1 MERRRTLPA
10 AVEDSGDLMKVRR
23 TPSVWES
30 GLTANVLA
38 GRYRIDALAGRG
50 GAADVYRGLDLRLRR
65 PVAVKVFRP
74 GADPEMEERFADEA
88 LLLARLQHPG
98 LITVYD
104 TGHHE
109 GSDFL
114 VMELVQG
121 VTLRR
126 RIASGPRPLSWVCRF
141 GAALAGALTHVH
153 AAGIVHR
160 DVKPSNILLDAEDK
174 PHLTDFGISRMLDT
188 PTHTEPRALI
198 GTAAYLAPEQV
209 LGKGAGTA
217 ADIYA
222 MGLVLLECLKGELE
236 YTGTPLEAAIARLH
250 RPPALPPSLPG
261 AMASLLTAMTSVEDA
276 ERPDADECA
285 AALASQRVDPPQAA
299 PAPRRFA
306 VRSPGSGAHRNVLP
320 RRRDSAPTD
329 RTDASTGPAPTRS
342 RRLMMAGAAALAAV
356 LGTTLTAADGGSD
369 AGRKQTAVPRP
380 DPTPEPESAPR
391 PGHSGTPTPEP
402 GGAAAAAGRAA
413 APRGS
418 ADAAGPTR
426 RVVPAEQLPV
436 VGSRTSLPGGPGA
449 VRPPAS
455 SGTPEYGSPGR
466 SPEKD
471 HRSKHRSP
479 HSKEKAG
486 RGTQG

>member
-1 MERRRTLPA
+1 
-10 AVEDSGDLMKVRR
+10 MKVRR
-23 TPSVWES
+23 PPSVWES

-74 GADPEMEERFADEA
+74 GADPEMEERFAEEA
-88 LLLARLQHPG
+88 LLLARLRHPN

-160 DVKPSNILLDAEDK
+160 DVKPGNILLDAEDR
-174 PHLTDFGISRMLDT
+174 PYLTDFGISRMLDT
-188 PTHTEPRALI
+188 PSHTDPGALI
-198 GTAAYLAPEQV
+198 GTAAYLSPEQV

-236 YTGTPLEAAIARLH
+236 YTGAPLEAAIARLH
-250 RPPALPPSLPG
+250 RPPVLPPSLPG
-261 AMASLLTAMTSVEDA
+261 EMASLLTAMTSVDDA

-285 AALASQRVDPPQAA
+285 AALESQRVDPPRVPSAA
-299 PAPRRFA
+299 PAPRRFG
-306 VRSPGSGAHRNVLP
+306 VRSLGTEGHRNGLP
-320 RRRDSAPTD
+320 SRRDGAPTH
-329 RTDASTGPAPTRS
+329 RINASAVPAPTRS
-342 RRLMMAGAAALAAV
+342 RRLMMAGAAALAAI
-356 LGTTLTAADGGSD
+356 LGTTLTAADDGSD
-369 AGRKQTAVPRP
+369 AGRKQMAVPQP
-380 DPTPEPESAPR
+380 DPTPEPDSAPR
-391 PGHSGTPTPEP
+391 PGHSGTPAPEP
-402 GGAAAAAGRAA
+402 GGKPAAADPVAAT
-413 APRGS
+413 RGP
-418 ADAAGPTR
+418 ADAVDPTR
-426 RVVPAEQLPV
+426 RAVPAVQLPV
-436 VGSRTSLPGGPGA
+436 VRTSPPGGTGA

-455 SGTPEYGSPGR
+455 FGTPEYASPGHG
-466 SPEKD
+466 PEKD
-471 HRSKHRSP
+471 HRRSKGRAHQP
-479 HSKEKAG
+479 KDKAGKGEKAG
-486 RGTQG
+486 KDTKD

>member
-1 MERRRTLPA
+1 
-10 AVEDSGDLMKVRR
+10 MKVRR

-160 DVKPSNILLDAEDK
+160 DVKPGNILLDAEDK
-174 PHLTDFGISRMLDT
+174 PHLTDFGISRMLGT
-188 PTHTEPRALI
+188 PTHTEPGALI

-236 YTGTPLEAAIARLH
+236 YTGAPLEAAIARLH
-250 RPPALPPSLPG
+250 RPPVLPPSLPG
-261 AMASLLTAMTSVEDA
+261 AMASLLTAMTSVEEA

-285 AALASQRVDPPQAA
+285 AALESQRLDPPQAA
-299 PAPRRFA
+299 PPAPAPRRFG
-306 VRSPGSGAHRNVLP
+306 VRSLGSGTHRNVLP
-320 RRRDSAPTD
+320 RRRDGAPTH
-329 RTDASTGPAPTRS
+329 RIDASTVPAPTRG

-356 LGTTLTAADGGSD
+356 LGTTLTAADDGPD
-369 AGRKQTAVPRP
+369 AGRKQTAVPQP
-380 DPTPEPESAPR
+380 DPTPEPGS
-391 PGHSGTPTPEP
+391 GHSGTPAPEP
-402 GGAAAAAGRAA
+402 GGAPAAAGPAA
-413 APRGS
+413 APRG
-418 ADAAGPTR
+418 AAGAVDPTR

-436 VGSRTSLPGGPGA
+436 VGSPTSLPGGPGA

-455 SGTPEYGSPGR
+455 SGTSEYGPPGHGPR
-466 SPEKD
+466 KD
-471 HRSKHRSP
+471 HRSKSRSP
-479 HSKEKAG
+479 RSKEKAG
-486 RGTQG
+486 RGAQD

>member
-1 MERRRTLPA
+1 
-10 AVEDSGDLMKVRR
+10 MKVRR
-23 TPSVWES
+23 PPSVWES

-160 DVKPSNILLDAEDK
+160 DVKPGNILLDAEDR
-174 PHLTDFGISRMLDT
+174 PHLTDFGISRMVDT
-188 PTHTEPRALI
+188 PTHTEPGALI

-261 AMASLLTAMTSVEDA
+261 EMASLLTAMTSVEDA
-276 ERPDADECA
+276 DRPDADECA
-285 AALASQRVDPPQAA
+285 AALESQRLDPPQVAPPS

-306 VRSPGSGAHRNVLP
+306 VRSLGSGAHRNVLP
-320 RRRDSAPTD
+320 RRRDGAPTH
-329 RTDASTGPAPTRS
+329 RIDASAVPGPTRS

-369 AGRKQTAVPRP
+369 AGRRQTAVPQP
-380 DPTPEPESAPR
+380 DPVPEPESAPR
-391 PGHSGTPTPEP
+391 HGRPGTPAPEP
-402 GGAAAAAGRAA
+402 GSAPAAAGPAA
-413 APRGS
+413 APRGP
-418 ADAAGPTR
+418 AAAVDPAR
-426 RVVPAEQLPV
+426 SVAPAEQLPV

-455 SGTPEYGSPGR
+455 FGTPEYGSPGPG
-466 SPEKD
+466 PEKD
-471 HRSKHRSP
+471 HRSKDRSHR
-479 HSKEKAG
+479 SKEKAG
-486 RGTQG
+486 RGTKD